1 MPENDEIVF
10 YDVDAMH
17 SNKYVVGKIYTI
29 HGRYVINNSEKF
41 GCIFFASTIGV
52 YIFSNKNYKLF
63 SIYKLD
69 DWITAINF
77 DTDNDLLI
85 CAGVNKYDVHNKNV
99 SLTIFS
105 VTKNKFED
113 FSKSNIKLLIKK
125 RIDNICKED
134 IIAINCLENQILFG
148 SNDKT
153 MQLYNY

>member
-1 MPENDEIVF
+1 M
-10 YDVDAMH
+10 
-17 SNKYVVGKIYTI
+17 
-29 HGRYVINNSEKF
+29 
-41 GCIFFASTIGV
+41 
-52 YIFSNKNYKLF
+52 
-63 SIYKLD
+63 
-69 DWITAINF
+69 
-77 DTDNDLLI
+77 LI

-134 IIAINCLENQILFG
+134 IIAINCLENQILLG